1 MKFTEGEQVLAK
13 HPNTSEYYKGR
24 ILNIR
29 GDRYKIQFE
38 TGTEHMVKENDIK
51 VIASCYLV
59 KKYYH
64 KNYIYLGRIC
74 RR

>member
-1 MKFTEGEQVLAK
+1 MKFTEGEEVLAK

-38 TGTEHMVKENDIK
+38 TGIERTVRENDIK
-51 VIASCYLV
+51 VIY
-59 KKYYH
+59 
-64 KNYIYLGRIC
+64 
-74 RR
+74 

>member
-13 HPNTSEYYKGR
+13 YPNTSEYYKGR

-38 TGTEHMVKENDIK
+38 TGTEHTVRENDIK
-51 VIASCYLV
+51 VIA
-59 KKYYH
+59 
-64 KNYIYLGRIC
+64 IDAI
-74 RR
+74 

>member
-24 ILNIR
+24 ILNVR

-38 TGTEHMVKENDIK
+38 TGIEHTVRENDIK
-51 VIASCYLV
+51 VIII
-59 KKYYH
+59 
-64 KNYIYLGRIC
+64 YI
-74 RR
+74 